1 MQAIKRKRERSK
13 HMYTFLKLV
22 LTATILLAV
31 AWPLVFW
38 GAPTGPDQAQASS
51 VISNA
56 PFTFVPQVDFS
67 W

>member
-1 MQAIKRKRERSK
+1 
-13 HMYTFLKLV
+13 MYTFLKLV

-51 VISNA
+51 VTSNA